1 MNLDVE
7 NCPITLC
14 ELYEDQGNENS
25 CGTVPVAFS
34 GTEIYFDGFNLMA
47 VTNQFHG
54 FSYTVCVKCTN
65 GYQNVE
71 KGNWIVQ

>member
-25 CGTVPVAFS
+25 CGTVPVVFS

-47 VTNQFHG
+47 VTN
-54 FSYTVCVKCTN
+54 
-65 GYQNVE
+65 
-71 KGNWIVQ
+71 